1 MRDARLSRYLIRSS
15 SLLIPENLKS
25 CAVLVDYVT
34 SRSRKSVEEVTASCT
49 DCYEPHIYSDVL
61 AQY

>member
-15 SLLIPENLKS
+15 SLLIPGNLKS

-34 SRSRKSVEEVTASCT
+34 SRSRKCVEEV
-49 DCYEPHIYSDVL
+49 
-61 AQY
+61 